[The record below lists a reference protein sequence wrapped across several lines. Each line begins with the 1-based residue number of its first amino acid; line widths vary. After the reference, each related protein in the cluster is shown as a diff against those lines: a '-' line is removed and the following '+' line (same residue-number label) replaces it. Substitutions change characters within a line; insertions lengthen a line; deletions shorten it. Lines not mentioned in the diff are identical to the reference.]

1 MNVYFCDATQLMLDI
16 RKSICSIHA
25 NAAMYTAGLKSCSRR
40 DQSGVLPL
48 CHGSAS
54 LGEILPQ
61 TSLPSLWSRTSLHK
75 APIVDA
81 LYVSDMIHDKI
92 LVSLGIESHSCR
104 CMSRTFLQLRTF
116 HTNHSAWMLCVP
128 RIFFLSKP

>member
-1 MNVYFCDATQLMLDI
+1 MNVRLCEATRLMLK
-16 RKSICSIHA
+16 RMKSFCSIHA
-25 NAAMYTAGLKSCSRR
+25 NDAMYMAGSKRCSRR
-40 DQSGVLPL
+40 DQSGVQPL

-61 TSLPSLWSRTSLHK
+61 TSWPSLLSRTSLHK
-75 APIVDA
+75 ALIVDA